1 MRYRTPLYF
10 TAAAFLALSAAT
22 VQAGQVL
29 TVEADQSQL
38 VILPS
43 IPGSVVIGN
52 PTISDATVEGTKMF
66 IHGRSFGTTNI
77 MVMDLDG
84 NQVASFEVSVAHT
97 TSNAVAIFKGGMRGS
112 YNCAPLCE
120 SEMQI
125 GDDPGFFKAANEQA
139 KAKIELATGTDTAK
153 SEAPP
158 APQ

>member
-52 PTISDATVEGTKMF
+52 PTISDAT
-66 IHGRSFGTTNI
+66 S
-77 MVMDLDG
+77 
-84 NQVASFEVSVAHT
+84 
-97 TSNAVAIFKGGMRGS
+97 
-112 YNCAPLCE
+112 
-120 SEMQI
+120 
-125 GDDPGFFKAANEQA
+125 
-139 KAKIELATGTDTAK
+139 
-153 SEAPP
+153 
-158 APQ
+158 